1 MVWRGGRD
9 KGGIELWFKICGGG
23 DNGEEVTAGWEGG
36 GGGNREWGDG
46 RRRAFPVLHP
56 FSTVPPLRD
65 PLFTSSITDSVF
77 PSLMYPL

>member
-36 GGGNREWGDG
+36 GGGE
-46 RRRAFPVLHP
+46 
-56 FSTVPPLRD
+56 
-65 PLFTSSITDSVF
+65 
-77 PSLMYPL
+77 